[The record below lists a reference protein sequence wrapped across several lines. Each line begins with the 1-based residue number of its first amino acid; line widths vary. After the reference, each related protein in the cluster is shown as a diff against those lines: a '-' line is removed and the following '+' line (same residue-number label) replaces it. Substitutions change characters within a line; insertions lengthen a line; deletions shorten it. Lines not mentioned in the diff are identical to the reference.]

1 VRRAS
6 WCARSVAWPT
16 CHCSRTTPCRFV
28 PCSSCQRP
36 EAGRRSG
43 SAFSRPIPAYSY
55 AGPCGRCNRTSRRQ
69 CYVHDESKRC
79 CEAEA
84 PGADPDPRRLD
95 RTASLQKNAT
105 RPSCCPSATAIR
117 VRARIGGIGRRPVR
131 RWPSSTCSC
140 SRQSSTERGRRRRLA
155 QERHARHAHADA
167 ARESP
172 ATSPRR
178 SAPRTHARA

>member
-1 VRRAS
+1 MRRAS

-28 PCSSCQRP
+28 PCSSFQRP

-131 RWPSSTCSC
+131 RWPSSTDHRLPRL
-140 SRQSSTERGRRRRLA
+140 RQ
-155 QERHARHAHADA
+155 ARHRHRASRPHQCPKKSITRDRR
-167 ARESP
+167 ARW
-172 ATSPRR
+172 RQR
-178 SAPRTHARA
+178 SSA